1 MNDDTFIPETAED
14 ELAELAALA
23 EPHFTPFAKLAT
35 LDLSALP
42 QGKLLAD
49 TITRELLA
57 FGRFPQSMK
66 SRRGKVCDI
75 IPSLA
80 EEIVGAC
87 LDLLGKSDAELVSEA
102 RRITRRRI
110 RKEKHEARWRDK
122 NPTDAYCK
130 RCRGKQAVI
139 NHDKE
144 TRTLTLD
151 CGHTRVIPKDGLQR
165 AKAQWAIEQ
174 PQETAEETA
183 PVGIVS
189 GSDDQIDESTGQQF
203 HNALSDVG
211 SDIFGRPLED
221 TRSNVNTTED
231 AMNDAI
237 DKLKEHARY
246 VTALEAIGPENYRWL
261 LKHYGRVGKAPNA
274 DYQKCFRLCEKIRQ
288 SLKSQ
293 VLK

>member
-1 MNDDTFIPETAED
+1 MNDDIS
-14 ELAELAALA
+14 
-23 EPHFTPFAKLAT
+23 FTPDNAELAT

-42 QGKLLAD
+42 QGELLAD
-49 TITRELLA
+49 TITKELLA

-66 SRRGKVCDI
+66 SGREKVCDI

-87 LDLLGKSDAELVSEA
+87 LDLLGKPDAELISEA
-102 RRITRRRI
+102 RRITRQRI
-110 RKEKHEARWRDK
+110 RKEKRESRWRDK

-151 CGHTRVIPKDGLQR
+151 CGHTRVIPKDGIQR
-165 AKAQWAIEQ
+165 SKAQWAIEQ

-183 PVGIVS
+183 PDGIVG

-203 HNALSDVG
+203 HNPLADVG
-211 SDIFGRPLED
+211 RDIFGRELVGGGNA
-221 TRSNVNTTED
+221 SED
-231 AMNDAI
+231 AIVAEIDAKR
-237 DKLKEHARY
+237 DELNELSQDCL
-246 VTALEAIGPENYRWL
+246 VLSAIGADNYRWL
-261 LKHYGRVGKAPNA
+261 IEYYGRAGTATNA
-274 DYQKCFRLCEKIRQ
+274 ERQKCSRLFAKIRKAL
-288 SLKSQ
+288 SLK
-293 VLK
+293 

>member
-1 MNDDTFIPETAED
+1 MNDDTFIPDNA
-14 ELAELAALA
+14 ELAELATLA
-23 EPHFTPFAKLAT
+23 EPLAPFSKLAT

-66 SRRGKVCDI
+66 SGRGKVCDI

-87 LDLLGKSDAELVSEA
+87 LDLLGKSDDELVSEA
-102 RRITRRRI
+102 RRITRQRV
-110 RKEKHEARWRDK
+110 RKEKREARWRDK

-130 RCRGKQAVI
+130 RCRGKRAVI

-144 TRTLTLD
+144 TRTLTLE
-151 CGHTRVIPKDGLQR
+151 CGHTRVIPKDGMQR
-165 AKAQWAIEQ
+165 SKAQWAIEH

-183 PVGIVS
+183 PDGIVG

-203 HNALSDVG
+203 HNPLSDVG
-211 SDIFGRPLED
+211 SDIFGHELGVSRYGNA
-221 TRSNVNTTED
+221 SED
-231 AMNDAI
+231 AMI
-237 DKLKEHARY
+237 
-246 VTALEAIGPENYRWL
+246 TALDELNELSQDCIVRSAIGADNYRWL
-261 LKHYGRVGKAPNA
+261 IEYYGRAGTATNA
-274 DYQKCFRLCEKIRQ
+274 ERQKCARLFAKIR
-288 SLKSQ
+288 KSI
-293 VLK
+293 KS